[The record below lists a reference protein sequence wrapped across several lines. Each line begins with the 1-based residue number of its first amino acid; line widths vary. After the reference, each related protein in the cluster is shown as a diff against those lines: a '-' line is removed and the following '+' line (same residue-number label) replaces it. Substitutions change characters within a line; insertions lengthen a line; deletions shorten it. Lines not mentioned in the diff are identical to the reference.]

1 MLGGKLLGKRKWTL
15 VAIVIGLSV
24 WFAICLPNP
33 LFNTPTSTILED
45 KNGRLLAGRIAADG
59 QWRFPQSDSLPA
71 KFVQSIIHFEDE
83 YFFQH
88 PGINPVSFARAF
100 KQNIKAKRVVSGG
113 STLSMQTI
121 RLSRKGKSRSVFEK
135 VIEVILAI
143 RMELSY
149 SKDEILNL
157 YAANAPFGGNVVGLD
172 AAAWRYFGR
181 SAHQLSWGETTVLA
195 VLPNAPSLVYPGKN
209 SERLANKRNRLLDKL
224 LAKGVIDSLTCELA
238 KEEPL
243 PGKPHGIPGTNP
255 HLLNRAIVDGHS
267 GERIRTTIEKELQ
280 ENVNQIVK
288 HYHGV
293 YGQNEIH
300 NMAVLVLNV
309 RTGDVM
315 AYTGNTDCP
324 DEGSGRNVDVIMAP
338 RSTGSVLKPFLYSFM
353 LEDGAILP
361 NALVPDIPTQI
372 AGYSPKNFDQTYDGA
387 VPASEA
393 LARSLNI
400 PAVRMLK
407 EYGTEQFHHRLSK
420 LRMKHINRSADHY
433 GLSVILGGAEASL
446 WDLSTA
452 YMNMART
459 LNKDDNLLGAEYIAS
474 NQKQVHPESDVL
486 FDPAAVWW
494 TVEAMSNVNRPG
506 QETGWEEFTS
516 AKKVACKTGTSFCHR
531 DAWAIGITPDYLVG
545 VWVGNADGEG
555 RPGLTGLTV
564 AAPVLFKVFKHF
576 DAGNWFNEPQLAMS
590 SASVCSESGFLAT
603 DVCPNKVTIHVP
615 KKATRYKSCPF
626 HQLVHLD
633 STKQFRVAS
642 NCYAVS
648 DMQTV
653 SWFVLPPVQEWYYKK
668 KNPAYLT
675 IPSFLNSCKTPS
687 LNNMDVIYPKNG
699 TSIFV
704 PRNLEGTMEKVV
716 FEIAHRQPENLVHWH
731 LDDEFLG
738 STQSEHR
745 MEVLA
750 LAGKHRITIVD
761 EKGELLNWSFIAL
774 EK

>member
-1 MLGGKLLGKRKWTL
+1 M

-149 SKDEILNL
+149 SKDEILNQ

-243 PGKPHGIPGTNP
+243 PGKPHGIPGTTP
-255 HLLNRAIVDGHS
+255 HLLNRAIQDGHS

-309 RTGDVM
+309 RTGEVM

-361 NALVPDIPTQI
+361 NTLVPDIPTRI

-452 YMNMART
+452 YMNLART
-459 LNKDDNLLGAEYIAS
+459 LNKDDNLLGAEYIAT

-494 TVEAMSNVNRPG
+494 TVEAMSTVNRPG

-516 AKKVACKTGTSFCHR
+516 AKKVAWKTGTSFGHR

-576 DAGNWFNEPQLAMS
+576 EAGSWFEEPQLAMS
-590 SASVCSESGFLAT
+590 SATVCSESGFLAT
-603 DVCPNKVTIHVP
+603 EVCPNKETIHVP
-615 KKATRYKSCPF
+615 EKAAGYKSCPY

-653 SWFVLPPVQEWYYKK
+653 SWFVLPPVQEWYYRK

-699 TSIFV
+699 TSIFI
-704 PRNLEGTMEKVV
+704 PRNLEGSMEKVV

-750 LAGKHRITIVD
+750 AAGTHRITLVD
-761 EKGELLNWSFIAL
+761 ETGELLGWKFTAL